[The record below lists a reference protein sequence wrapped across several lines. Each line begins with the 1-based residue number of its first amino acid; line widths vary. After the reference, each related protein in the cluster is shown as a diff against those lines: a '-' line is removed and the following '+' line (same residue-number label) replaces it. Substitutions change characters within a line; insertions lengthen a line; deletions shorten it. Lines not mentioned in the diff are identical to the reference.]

1 MLAGLAASFLL
12 VPLAA
17 AQFRD
22 VVMSIPAGGAVL
34 AGTLTLPEGRPKAA
48 IVRVRGNGPHTRD
61 RMISGA
67 HSMGL
72 PAEARAAKGI
82 ATVQVDNSG
91 VGQSTGERIQ
101 HFKQRNE

>member
-1 MLAGLAASFLL
+1 MH
-12 VPLAA
+12 V
-17 AQFRD
+17 Q
-22 VVMSIPAGGAVL
+22 
-34 AGTLTLPEGRPKAA
+34 
-48 IVRVRGNGPHTRD
+48 GNGPHTRD
-61 RMISGA
+61 QRISGA

-72 PAEARAAKGI
+72 PAEALAAKGI